1 MTYTYFQISVSNIF
15 WLKNKCIDFWESVLE
30 ELTVE

>member
-15 WLKNKCIDFWESVLE
+15 WLKISVDFWESVLE
-30 ELTVE
+30 ELMVE